1 MDVNRY
7 GPPHFGFFEKSAVR
21 VDRGGGEV
29 SSRKSY
35 KISPHT
41 SPNSGT
47 VSRNGGEI
55 PSRLD
60 MV

>member
-1 MDVNRY
+1 MKDFNNY

-21 VDRGGGEV
+21 VKRGWGEV

-41 SPNSGT
+41 PHLGRASHIDKANTS
-47 VSRNGGEI
+47 N
-55 PSRLD
+55 
-60 MV
+60 